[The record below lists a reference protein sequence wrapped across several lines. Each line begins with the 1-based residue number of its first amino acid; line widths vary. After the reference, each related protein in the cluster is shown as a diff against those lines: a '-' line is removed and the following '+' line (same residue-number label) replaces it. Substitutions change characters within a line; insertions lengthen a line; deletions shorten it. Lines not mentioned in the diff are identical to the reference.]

1 MSKEIIKYPGKIAN
15 HMVNIYYRRIIKA
28 IKLLEKYNDNEA
40 NYYVPV
46 EEVLEILK
54 GKNEK

>member
-1 MSKEIIKYPGKIAN
+1 MSKETIKYTGKIAN
-15 HMVNIYYRRIIKA
+15 HMVNIYYRRILKA

-40 NYYVPV
+40 NYYAPV